1 MVKGPMTPVLAFTLA
16 ACVAGCAGSSRPPTS
31 RAQPSAALASAVPP
45 DPQLERGLWHAPVPA
60 PRDASKLVWAGTDAP
75 APCRALVNTGP
86 VTRVD
91 SEAEF
96 EALFCR
102 ASDIDWRRLQLFWY
116 RLAPMSGRALLTV
129 DVVLNDSQINWLI
142 APEPCSDRNGP
153 PAPMPAIVIARSD
166 WPVIARPRPD
176 VPADCPAT
184 HDGYGY

>member
-1 MVKGPMTPVLAFTLA
+1 
-16 ACVAGCAGSSRPPTS
+16 
-31 RAQPSAALASAVPP
+31 
-45 DPQLERGLWHAPVPA
+45 
-60 PRDASKLVWAGTDAP
+60 
-75 APCRALVNTGP
+75 LVNTGP